1 MARPVKFWLSLAVLA
16 QLFASSVAKADD
28 LKDPTR
34 PPNLA
39 FVSTGELD
47 HVPVLQSVLISNSRK
62 FAIIDGKTVN
72 LNSKFGEQTLIKLS
86 ETEVVLRKGK
96 ERQVLKLYPM
106 ISKRMINGPKK

>member
-39 FVSTGELD
+39 LSRQESWIMYQS
-47 HVPVLQSVLISNSRK
+47 LQSVLISNSRK

-72 LNSKFGEQTLIKLS
+72 LNSKFGEQT
-86 ETEVVLRKGK
+86 
-96 ERQVLKLYPM
+96 
-106 ISKRMINGPKK
+106 